1 LSVWKDTVGKSVAL
15 KTGLVAIAA
24 CFLLATAAISSQVS
38 LSNQLAAPGSSVLIP
53 VVLDSQEDSISGL
66 QFDLQYDSAA
76 MSLIVTLGDPVR
88 NSQKSLYV
96 ADLSPNKKRLLIV
109 GFNQNQI
116 VDGALINLFVNLN
129 QAANTGPY
137 TLEFSNLAATDP
149 YGNAIPITGTDGT
162 VTVQGTVYQGVR
174 LQQQGVLNGAS
185 LLSGPVAP
193 GEIITLIGS
202 GIGPASS
209 QQPVAA
215 PSSTVL
221 AGTSVLFDGTAAP
234 LLYGAPS
241 QINAIVPFGLSATS
255 TTKLEVVSQGQA
267 IAQLP
272 LTVVVAAPAIFALD
286 SSGAGPGAI
295 LNQDS
300 TVNTPSNPAGQGSV
314 VSVFA
319 TGAGQTN
326 PAGIDGQVAGAI
338 LPSPLLPVFVQIG
351 GLDAQVLYAGATPGI
366 IAGVIQVNCV
376 IPADVPT
383 GPAVPI
389 SLTIGSAASQAG
401 VTLAIK

>member
-1 LSVWKDTVGKSVAL
+1 MATAAWFI
-15 KTGLVAIAA
+15 LV
-24 CFLLATAAISSQVS
+24 TAAISSQVS
-38 LSNQLAAPGSSVLIP
+38 LSNQSVAPDTSVLVP
-53 VVLDSQEDSISGL
+53 VVFASQGDSISGL

-76 MSLIVTLGDPVR
+76 LSLVATLGDPAR
-88 NSQKSLYV
+88 NSQKSLYI
-96 ADLSPNKKRLLIV
+96 ADLARNKKRFLIV
-109 GFNQNQI
+109 GFNQNLI
-116 VDGALINLFVNLN
+116 ADGPSINLFVNLN
-129 QAANTGPY
+129 QSVANGVY
-137 TLEFSNLAATDP
+137 ALELSNLAATDP
-149 YGNAIPITGTDGT
+149 YGNAIPITGNDAT
-162 VTVQGTVYQGVR
+162 VTVQGMVGRGGR

-209 QQPVAA
+209 QQPLGS

-221 AGTSVLFDGTAAP
+221 AGTSVLFDGTPAP
-234 LLYGAPS
+234 LLYGGPS
-241 QINAIVPFGLSATS
+241 QINTIVPFGLSAT
-255 TTKLEVVSQGQA
+255 TTTQLEVLSQGQA

-272 LTVVVAAPAIFALD
+272 LSVQPAVPAIFTLD

-300 TVNTPSNPAGQGSV
+300 TVNSPSNPAAQGSV

-319 TGAGQTN
+319 TGAGQTD
-326 PAGIDGQVAGAI
+326 PAGIDGQVATVI
-338 LPSPLLPVFVQIG
+338 LPAPLLPVFVQIG
-351 GLDAQVLYAGATPGI
+351 GLDSQVWYAGAAPGI

-376 IPADVPT
+376 IPADIPS

-389 SLTIGSAASQAG
+389 VLNVGTASSQAG